1 LFEVTAVPHEWPER
15 PEIPGRVADS
25 AADPA
30 ARRRSSRPVWA
41 VLGGIVLVA
50 IVALVAVNSRA
61 TDPEQLYQT
70 SLIGRHDVEETVA
83 AAGRVRPRAHGD
95 VGARVSGQLRKL
107 HVKIGDLVQ
116 EGQLL
121 AEIDAEAQE
130 AKVEGIR
137 AELARLTAE
146 LAELEAS
153 LVFAERQHARQTEL
167 SRSSAASR
175 AREDEARRDMDVAKA
190 RRDATIAK
198 IRQTKASLR
207 AEQVALNYTRI
218 VAPMSGTVVSIEA
231 VEGQTLNANY
241 EAPEILRIADLEV
254 MTVWTEV
261 SESDVARLSVG
272 MPLSFTTLGHPDRS
286 WKGTL
291 REVLPAPQRPPR
303 RSANADG
310 ASTRS
315 NIISYVALFDVQNGD
330 GALRAEM
337 TAHVLFVYAR
347 SANVIAIPTVA
358 FQALDSAPDNTRR
371 AGTPRDQVYVLN
383 ADGKISARD
392 VVKGVRGARF
402 IEAKSG
408 ISVGE
413 RVIIG
418 EARRQPPSRF
428 RIER

>member
-1 LFEVTAVPHEWPER
+1 M
-15 PEIPGRVADS
+15 G
-25 AADPA
+25 PA
-30 ARRRSSRPVWA
+30 ARRRWGRQGWT
-41 VLGGIVLVA
+41 VLGGTVLIA

-61 TDPEQLYQT
+61 TDPEDLYRT
-70 SLIGRHDVEETVA
+70 TLIGRHDVEETVA
-83 AAGRVRPRAHGD
+83 AAGRVRPRTHVD
-95 VGARVSGQLRKL
+95 VGARVSGQLKKL
-107 HVKIGDLVQ
+107 HVKVGDLVK
-116 EGQLL
+116 EGDLL

-153 LVFAERQHARQTEL
+153 LVFAERQHTRQTEL
-167 SRSSAASR
+167 SRSNAASR
-175 AREDEARRDMDVAKA
+175 AREDEARRDMDVARA

-198 IRQTKASLR
+198 IRQTEASLR

-254 MTVWTEV
+254 MTVWTDV

-272 MPLSFTTLGHPDRS
+272 MPISFTTIGHPDRS
-286 WKGTL
+286 WKATL
-291 REVLPAPQRPPR
+291 REVLPAPQRPAR
-303 RSANADG
+303 KT
-310 ASTRS
+310 ASTDRANVRS
-315 NIISYVALFDVQNGD
+315 NIISYVALFDVENGD
-330 GALRAEM
+330 SALRAEM
-337 TAHVLFVYAR
+337 TAHVSFVAAR
-347 SANVIAIPTVA
+347 SANAIAVPTA
-358 FQALDSAPDNTRR
+358 ALQILDKAREDFRQAEPHR
-371 AGTPRDQVYVLN
+371 AQVYILN
-383 ADGKISARD
+383 GDGKVSVRE
-392 VVKGVRGARF
+392 VVTGVRGPRF
-402 IEAKSG
+402 VEAKSG

-418 EARRQPPSRF
+418 EARQPPPSRF

>member
-1 LFEVTAVPHEWPER
+1 VPDEWPER
-15 PEIPGRVADS
+15 PALPGQISGS
-25 AADPA
+25 AVNAT
-30 ARRRSSRPVWA
+30 ARRRRRLEGWA
-41 VLGGIVLVA
+41 VLGSIVLMA

-61 TDPEQLYQT
+61 TDPEQLYRT
-70 SLIGRHDVEETVA
+70 TLIGRHDVEETVA
-83 AAGRVRPRAHGD
+83 AVGRVRPRAHVD

-107 HVKIGDLVQ
+107 HVKIGDRVQ

-137 AELARLTAE
+137 AEAARLKAE

-175 AREDEARRDMDVAKA
+175 AKEDEARRDMDVARA

-198 IRQTKASLR
+198 IRQTEASLR

-241 EAPEILRIADLEV
+241 EAPEILRIADLET
-254 MTVWTEV
+254 MTVWADV
-261 SESDVARLSVG
+261 SESDVAKLSVG
-272 MPLSFTTLGHPDRS
+272 MPVSFTTLSHPDRS
-286 WKGTL
+286 WKATL

-303 RSANADG
+303 KSADADRAG
-310 ASTRS
+310 ARS
-315 NIISYVALFDVQNGD
+315 NVISYVALFDVENSD
-330 GALRAEM
+330 SALRAEM

-347 SANVIAIPTVA
+347 SANAIAIPTVA
-358 FQALDSAPDNTRR
+358 FQALDNAPENAHR
-371 AGTPRDQVYVLN
+371 ARPRRDQVHVLD
-383 ADGKISARD
+383 ADGKVAVRD
-392 VVKGVRGARF
+392 VVTGIRGARF
-402 IEAKSG
+402 VEARSG
-408 ISVGE
+408 VSVGE

-418 EARRQPPSRF
+418 EARRPPPSRF

>member
-1 LFEVTAVPHEWPER
+1 MPHAWPEH
-15 PEIPGRVADS
+15 PKIPGEMADGAE
-25 AADPA
+25 AAS
-30 ARRRSSRPVWA
+30 ARRRWRMRGSA
-41 VLGGIVLVA
+41 VLGGAALAV

-70 SLIGRHDVEETVA
+70 MLVGRHDVEETVA
-83 AAGRVRPRAHGD
+83 AAGRVRPRAHVD

-121 AEIDAEAQE
+121 AEIDAEAQQ

-137 AELARLTAE
+137 AEIARLTAE

-153 LVFAERQHARQTEL
+153 LVFAERQHGRQTEL

-175 AREDEARRDMDVAKA
+175 AREDEARRDMDVARA

-198 IRQTKASLR
+198 IRQTEASLR

-241 EAPEILRIADLEV
+241 EAPEILRIADLDI
-254 MTVWTEV
+254 MTVWTDV

-272 MPLSFTTLGHPDRS
+272 MPVSFTTIGHPDRA
-286 WKGTL
+286 WKATL

-303 RSANADG
+303 RSANADN

-330 GALRAEM
+330 SALRAEM
-337 TAHVLFVYAR
+337 TAHVLFVHAR
-347 SANVIAIPTVA
+347 SANAIAIPTVA
-358 FQALDSAPDNTRR
+358 FQALDSAPETARQAEPRR
-371 AGTPRDQVYVLN
+371 HQVYVLN
-383 ADGKISARD
+383 DDGKVSVRD
-392 VVKGVRGARF
+392 VVTGVRGPRFVEAR
-402 IEAKSG
+402 SG

-418 EARRQPPSRF
+418 EARRPPPSRF